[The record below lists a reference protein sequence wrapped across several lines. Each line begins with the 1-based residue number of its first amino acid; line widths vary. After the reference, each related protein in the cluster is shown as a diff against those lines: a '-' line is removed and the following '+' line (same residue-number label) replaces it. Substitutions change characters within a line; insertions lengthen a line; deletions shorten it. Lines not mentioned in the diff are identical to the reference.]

1 MLSPTL
7 AKATAVGGLAE
18 LLFGF
23 DTAVISGTTTGLTRA
38 YHLTPG
44 GLGLTV
50 SIALWAPLQALYSPG
65 FQATASAGA
74 TASESWRVVPGRRVR
89 LPAGMELACVGVL
102 PVRGGAG
109 DWRIVRDRPDV
120 PSSKSRPQNGGAAW
134 WAFSNLMSSS
144 EFW

>member
-50 SIALWAPLQALYSPG
+50 SIALSG
-65 FQATASAGA
+65 TVAGA
-74 TASESWRVVPGRRVR
+74 LLAGIPGDRIGRRDSLRV
-89 LPAGMELACVGVL
+89 LAGLYLVGALGCPLAWSWHAPVFFRFVVGL
-102 PVRGGAG
+102 AIGGSSVIGPMYLAEISRAK
-109 DWRIVRDRPDV
+109 WRPLVGHFPI
-120 PSSKSRPQNGGAAW
+120 
-134 WAFSNLMSSS
+134 
-144 EFW
+144 